1 MPSPCHAVLRHPRL
15 AFASFSFAPSSDASP
30 MHRFTMLRLRC
41 PRSSALCYARASLC
55 LARAGKRYVPPSL
68 CLAQLSVPL
77 PCHRRLCLA
86 EHCQSRVP
94 SRGAF
99 ACCRSLLR
107 RRCGMLSVPSPF
119 SAFAPPWP
127 IAAFFALALLCARC
141 LCSRA
146 IHADAD
152 HAKPTVPVLRKHC
165 LRDLCETALR
175 STPLLILLVRSAS

>member
-41 PRSSALCYARASLC
+41 PRSSALCYARTSLC

-68 CLAQLSVPL
+68 FLAQLSVPL
-77 PCHRRLCLA
+77 PCHRRLCVAVL
-86 EHCQSRVP
+86 CQSRVP
-94 SRGAF
+94 SRGAI
-99 ACCRSLLR
+99 A
-107 RRCGMLSVPSPF
+107 MLSFVATPSPF

-146 IHADAD
+146 IHAAAD